1 MADTST
7 LRGVELVKV
16 GTHDIST
23 GRWQVDTDDLRSV
36 VDAFRAGV
44 LRKPVGKLGH
54 VDDRFDGTPS
64 FGYVDNLRIASAGRT
79 LLGDLVLPRWLA
91 DAAPMHWPD
100 RSVEALQGFRDTTG
114 REWPLVL
121 TGVALLGSTNP
132 GIDDL
137 ASLQELVAAS
147 SGRVTL
153 RTPTPARNNHSTIVL
168 VAAAR
173 RRRAHRKL
181 R

>member
-1 MADTST
+1 MGETRT
-7 LRGVELVKV
+7 LRGVELAKI

-23 GRWQVDTDDLRSV
+23 GQWQVDADDLRSA

-44 LRKPVGKLGH
+44 LRRPVIKLGH
-54 VDDRFDGTPS
+54 TDNRFDGNPA
-64 FGYVDNLRIASAGRT
+64 FGYVDNLRLAHSGRS
-79 LLGDLVLPRWLA
+79 LVGDLVLPTWLA
-91 DAAPMHWPD
+91 DAAPLHYPD

-114 REWPLVL
+114 HEWPLVL
-121 TGVALLGSTNP
+121 TGVALLGDTPP

-137 ASLQELVAAS
+137 ASLQDLVAAS

-153 RTPTPARNNHSTIVL
+153 RTPTTPARDHTVL
-168 VAAAR
+168 IAAAR
-173 RRRAHRKL
+173 RRRAHRKS